1 MAILSRQHI
10 QCGWILMS
18 SSCDL
23 GGCIGSVWID
33 QVPVLDTARVRP
45 FAIPPLLLR
54 GAITV
59 SEFIGA
65 VSLFCNENEL
75 KEDAF
80 CPIEQDYL
88 PISRLEHLVLQVLGE
103 MTASGL
109 LSYDNKNEKWDLTD
123 NDLASVISWCSA
135 TGGRMP
141 QHLLA
146 KKRYGKTN

>member
-1 MAILSRQHI
+1 M
-10 QCGWILMS
+10 GY
-18 SSCDL
+18 SCDL
-23 GGCIGSVWID
+23 GGCIGSVYID

-59 SEFIGA
+59 SEFVGA
-65 VSLFCNENEL
+65 VSLFCNQEEL
-75 KEDAF
+75 KQEAY
-80 CPIEQDYL
+80 CPITQDYL

-109 LSYDNKNEKWDLTD
+109 LSYDSKGDKWKLTD
-123 NDLASVISWCSA
+123 NDMASVISWCAA

-141 QHLLA
+141 QNLLA
-146 KKRYGKTN
+146 KNRYGKTN